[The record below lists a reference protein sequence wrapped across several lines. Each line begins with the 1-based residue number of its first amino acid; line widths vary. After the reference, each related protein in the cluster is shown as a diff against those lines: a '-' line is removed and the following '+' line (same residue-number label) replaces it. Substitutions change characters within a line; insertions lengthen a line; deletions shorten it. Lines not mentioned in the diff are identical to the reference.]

1 MRKGVQFEERDI
13 FRQPLNETEIAR
25 LTGKLP
31 LEALV
36 STKSPS
42 FRALGLEIGQL
53 GREQALRL
61 LASEP
66 RLIRRPIVEV
76 DDRLVVGFD
85 PNTYEELFSG
95 LDQSSI

>member
-1 MRKGVQFEERDI
+1 MRKGLQLEERDI
-13 FRQPLNETEIAR
+13 FRQPLTETEIAR
-25 LTGKLP
+25 LMEKLP

-53 GREQALRL
+53 TREEAVKL

-66 RLIRRPIVEV
+66 RLLRRPIVEV

-85 PNTYEELFSG
+85 PKTFEELFSG
-95 LDQSSI
+95 RD